1 MLHCLA
7 VFQKDV
13 KDVAFATRTETSPD
27 YRESYGHAND
37 IPMANIRQM
46 DQAVWY
52 VQMTRILIPDDK

>member
-1 MLHCLA
+1 MLHCLVQ
-7 VFQKDV
+7 VFQKDI
-13 KDVAFATRTETSPD
+13 KDVAFATRTSPD